1 MRPGVRASAFD
12 ARRLGAVTGLVLFAA
27 CGGTN
32 GSHGADAPGSLPRPI
47 GAADP
52 AAAPASDTRG
62 VLPAELAAGK
72 RLFEANCGQCHG
84 PEASGT
90 DKGPPLVH
98 VVYEPNHHSDVAFQR
113 AAALG
118 VIAHHWRFGDMPPVP
133 GVTPEQVAEI
143 TAYVRWL
150 QRQAGI
156 GG

>member
-1 MRPGVRASAFD
+1 MRPGVRASAFG

-52 AAAPASDTRG
+52 AAAPASDTPG

-113 AAALG
+113 AAAWG